1 MSKQQVIISPSLLA
15 ADFAHLD
22 AELTD
27 VSAAGAE
34 YIHLDVMDGVF
45 VPNISF
51 GLPVISSLRKVS
63 GLVFDTHLMIVEP
76 ERYVERFVKAGADV
90 VTFHLEATEKPA
102 ETLKLI
108 RSCGARAAISVKPGT
123 PAEAVF
129 PYLTLCDM
137 VLVMTVEPG
146 FGGQRFMSDMLPKI
160 SAIRA
165 EADRLGIDLDIQVDG
180 GIDAVTAAECAR
192 AGANIFVAGS
202 SVFGSPDRSSAVSSI
217 RDSAIEAL

>member
-1 MSKQQVIISPSLLA
+1 MSKEQIIISPSLLA

-22 AELTD
+22 AELSD
-27 VSAAGAE
+27 VAAAGAE

-51 GLPVISSLRKVS
+51 GLPVISSLRSVS
-63 GLVFDTHLMIVEP
+63 KLVFDTHLMIVEP
-76 ERYVERFVKAGADV
+76 ERYVERFVKAGADI
-90 VTFHLEATEKPA
+90 VTFHLEATEKPI
-102 ETLKLI
+102 ETIELI
-108 RSCGARAAISVKPGT
+108 HAAGARAAISIKPGT

-129 PYLTLCDM
+129 PYISLCDM
-137 VLVMTVEPG
+137 ILVMTVEPG
-146 FGGQRFMSDMLPKI
+146 FGGQRFMVDMLPKI

-180 GIDAVTAAECAR
+180 GIDAATAAECAR

-202 SVFGSPDRSSAVSSI
+202 SVFGSPDRYAAVSAI
-217 RDSAIEAL
+217 RTSAAK